1 MIQEQKRKDELKKKL
16 KTFLALLKITP
27 EFNKIEYKE
36 TDTVGQPWLNGILK
50 CKKEREY
57 FVKGRIK
64 TKKMKMRIQARNQS
78 GEGLPCSL

>member
-1 MIQEQKRKDELKKKL
+1 MNIK
-16 KTFLALLKITP
+16 
-27 EFNKIEYKE
+27 NKNE

-64 TKKMKMRIQARNQS
+64 TKKMKMRIQARN
-78 GEGLPCSL
+78 